1 MNADRRHR
9 PLPAFVA
16 ALPLAALLLAGTAV
30 AQDTTQES
38 EAPAEAAT
46 DTTADTAAE
55 APAESEAES
64 AAETGGEA
72 EAEATETAETE
83 AAPVV
88 AVDDVV
94 ATVNGQPITLGAMI
108 SLRSDLPQ
116 QYQQLPDEI
125 LTRGLIEQLIDQ
137 SLLAAAALKAGL
149 DIRPDVQYALEN
161 QGRAVLAEAYM
172 REELAKRL
180 SEERLRAAYAER
192 YADAPPVEEVRAAHI
207 LVETEELAASIR
219 EELDGGAA
227 FADLAKEHGTDG
239 TAERGGDLGYFVKED
254 MVPEFAEAA
263 FALQSGEI
271 GGPVRSPFGWHLI
284 QLNDRREKPV
294 PAFEEVAQQLA
305 GELQQEAQRAIVADL
320 RGTAEVSVAEPGP
333 PPSAIRADGLLRPD
347 TAAE

>member
-1 MNADRRHR
+1 M
-9 PLPAFVA
+9 PAFVA

-38 EAPAEAAT
+38 EASAEAAT

-55 APAESEAES
+55 APAESDAES

-72 EAEATETAETE
+72 EAEATETAETEAETE

-192 YADAPPVEEVRAAHI
+192 YADAPPVEEVRAAHAD
-207 LVETEELAASIR
+207 AAVFDASSFGKI
-219 EELDGGAA
+219 DVAGP
-227 FADLAKEHGTDG
+227 D
-239 TAERGGDLGYFVKED
+239 
-254 MVPEFAEAA
+254 AEA
-263 FALQSGEI
+263 F
-271 GGPVRSPFGWHLI
+271 
-284 QLNDRREKPV
+284 
-294 PAFEEVAQQLA
+294 
-305 GELQQEAQRAIVADL
+305 
-320 RGTAEVSVAEPGP
+320 
-333 PPSAIRADGLLRPD
+333 LL
-347 TAAE
+347 